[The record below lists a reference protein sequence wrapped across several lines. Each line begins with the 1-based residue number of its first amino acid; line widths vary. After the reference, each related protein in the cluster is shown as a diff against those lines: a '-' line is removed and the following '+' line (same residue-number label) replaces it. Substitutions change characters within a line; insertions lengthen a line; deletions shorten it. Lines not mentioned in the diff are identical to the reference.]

1 VNALL
6 RWLWNRRPVSRRAE
20 LLRVAKLLNAEA
32 QLLGVTVYRSPTD
45 YGRGQVRGLQ
55 DAWVRV
61 IERSGL
67 GDEEPLRFTLRWK

>member
-1 VNALL
+1 MRTLL
-6 RWLWNRRPVSRRAE
+6 RWLWLRRPVSRRAE
-20 LLRVAKLLNAEA
+20 LLRVAKLLNVEA
-32 QLLGVTVYRSPTD
+32 QLVGASVYQSPTD

-67 GDEEPLRFTLRWK
+67 PDEEPLRFTLRWK